1 MKNKLTNNK
10 NVEIITVNQNND
22 SEIRF
27 NINNLND
34 STFKRILSYY
44 DSIST
49 SPTEY
54 LMTGLL
60 ASLSGAIGKNV
71 FYKITNSMKI
81 HLNIWAVIIGK
92 SSIMR
97 KTTALNT
104 VKEDLQRIE
113 TQNYKI
119 YKNDLTKWKND
130 FEKNKSIKEFF
141 DEPKPERKY
150 VLFPNDSTIESLS
163 EILSKSQ
170 RGLLAHSEFGS
181 FLAQLNRGYSGDSK
195 QFLTTIFDIPES
207 YEVSRA
213 TKENTYLESPY
224 LSIIGA
230 STIDWVKE
238 NSTDADLRTGFFAR
252 MIFSIRN
259 IPDKPF
265 IPILK
270 LSEITKQSENAI
282 DTRALY
288 QYLIDI
294 DREIELDI
302 EVKAR
307 ERHIKYDFE
316 SYKELLQTEN
326 ENEMS
331 FKARL
336 LIYSLKF
343 AGIIAIT
350 DKRQFVTI
358 NDIEDSIQL
367 TEYYK
372 KNVVQLLNAELSQ
385 DDFSRSEDKILKLIE
400 SNNNLISRT
409 DLLNKSNQK
418 AKGLDEIISNLI
430 QKEKVKE
437 IIKQNETYGKK
448 GRFYQRII

>member
-1 MKNKLTNNK
+1 
-10 NVEIITVNQNND
+10 
-22 SEIRF
+22 
-27 NINNLND
+27 
-34 STFKRILSYY
+34 
-44 DSIST
+44 
-49 SPTEY
+49 
-54 LMTGLL
+54 
-60 ASLSGAIGKNV
+60 
-71 FYKITNSMKI
+71 MKI